1 MDTARQVATVTESAP
16 AWQASIAD
24 AVPPPVTVAIPIR
37 NGGLLLAEV
46 LDAVVAQRIDRELE
60 LLVCDS
66 GSTDGSVALAQER
79 GARVLQIAPVEFSHG
94 ATRNMLAR
102 EARGAHV
109 AFLTQDSL
117 PAGDGWLAALLEG
130 FAVAPG
136 VALVTGP
143 CLPRPGTSAAV
154 ARELRDFF
162 ARMHEGAP
170 RVYRLADAGDP
181 PSPGPAT
188 FHTDAN
194 GAVLRAAWE
203 RVPFRP
209 IRFAEDQRLCLDM
222 LRAGYS
228 KVFHPGASVVH
239 SHEYPP
245 LERFRRHFDEF
256 RALRETY
263 GHVADVHL
271 RRSLGRV
278 RAEVRL
284 DRAYERARGSG
295 GAAVDAATLHSVG
308 YHAARVVAAALG
320 SRADAIPAPIC
331 HFLSSEP
338 RTPCDAV
345 TDS

>member
-1 MDTARQVATVTESAP
+1 M
-16 AWQASIAD
+16 
-24 AVPPPVTVAIPIR
+24 PPPVTVAIPVR
-37 NGGLLLAEV
+37 NGGPLLAEV
-46 LDAVVAQRIDRELE
+46 LDAVAAQRIDRELE

-66 GSTDGSVALAQER
+66 GSTDGSVALAQGR
-79 GARVLQIAPVEFSHG
+79 GARVLRIAPVEFSHG
-94 ATRNMLAR
+94 STRNLLAR

-109 AFLTQDSL
+109 AFLTQDSS

-130 FAVAPG
+130 FAVAPE

-143 CLPRPGTSAAV
+143 CLPRPGTTAAV
-154 ARELRDFF
+154 ARELHDFF
-162 ARMHEGAP
+162 AGMHEGTP

-209 IRFAEDQRLCLDM
+209 VPFAEDQQLCLDM

-228 KVFHPGASVVH
+228 KVFNPGASVVH

-256 RALRETY
+256 RALQETY
-263 GHVADVHL
+263 GHVADVHP

-278 RAEVRL
+278 RDQVRR

-295 GAAVDAATLHSVG
+295 GAAVDAATLQSVG
-308 YHAARVVAAALG
+308 YHAARVAAAALG
-320 SRADAIPAPIC
+320 SRADAIPAPIRRY
-331 HFLSSEP
+331 LSSERRSSP
-338 RTPCDAV
+338 DAV
-345 TDS
+345 ADS